1 MFEMRPYQADAVKAA
16 MDWIKVCT
24 DPCLIEAVTAAGK
37 SLIAANIIRQIAQ
50 LSGKKVLCLAPSREL
65 VFQNAEKY
73 RAYGEPCSIYCAGL
87 GKKEM
92 VHSAVFGT
100 PKSVEN
106 AVARFGSQFA
116 AVIID
121 EAHYAITGGVKRII
135 DRMRKANP
143 LLRVIGMTATPFT
156 IGGGYI
162 FRNWPDGTQ
171 NDETTS
177 RDPFFHTCVYRITGH
192 ELLDQGF
199 ITPFTIS
206 DHEEGYDTSSL
217 KKKPSGKWDEETVNQ
232 VFVGRGR
239 KTSKIVADIVERSRG
254 RDGIMIFAATVQHA
268 NEVMES
274 LPPSISAIV
283 TGDTDKAERERIL
296 QATKE
301 KRIRYL
307 VNVATLTTGVDITHI
322 DVVAIVRATESPGLF
337 LQMLGRGLRLD
348 PGKTDCLLLDYAENI
363 DRHFPH
369 GDVFT
374 PEIKARSAT
383 KGDGMQVACPLCNH
397 TNTFGARK
405 NDEGYDVDSEGYFTD
420 LAGSRIEVAEGKPLP
435 AHYGRRCQGEAIVA
449 GKHVQCSHKWS
460 FKECP
465 ECQHE
470 NDIAAR
476 YCTGCKAEIIDPNE
490 KLKEIAT
497 KMANDPYRTRFATVT
512 GWQVRRWPSSKDNTD
527 SLRVDYYFDENPT
540 VVSEWYPSPDR
551 DRWSASRWSTFC
563 SRHWGRNLK
572 DISEVIE
579 SYPVARPPT
588 RVAYRKKPGSKFFNV
603 ITVD

>member
-1 MFEMRPYQADAVKAA
+1 MSNLRPYQREAFEAA
-16 MDWIKVCT
+16 IKWIEKCV
-24 DPCLIEAVTAAGK
+24 DPCLIEAATGAGK
-37 SLIAANIIRQIAQ
+37 SHIIAAIANKIHEM
-50 LSGKKVLCLAPSREL
+50 SGKSILCLAPSAEL
-65 VFQNAEKY
+65 VEQNRFKY
-73 RAYGEPCSIYCAGL
+73 LETGNPASIFSASVGR
-87 GKKEM
+87 KEM
-92 VHSAVFGT
+92 HHPVVFGT
-100 PKSVEN
+100 PGTVSNSV
-106 AVARFGSQFA
+106 RKFGKNFA
-116 AVIID
+116 AIVVD
-121 EAHYAITGGVKRII
+121 EAHGVTPTLMRII
-135 DRMRKANP
+135 DHVRSQNP
-143 LLRVIGMTATPFT
+143 LVRVVGLSASPYRL
-156 IGGGYI
+156 GSGYI
-162 FRNWPDGTQ
+162 YA
-171 NDETTS
+171 NDHRGPVDEAVE
-177 RDPFFHTCVYRITGH
+177 PFFHTKVFEIGARDLI
-192 ELLDQGF
+192 EQGF
-199 ITPFTIS
+199 LSPPVF
-206 DHEEGYDTSSL
+206 DVPDEHYDTSGL
-217 KKKPSGKWDEETVNQ
+217 KMKSNGEWDKATVEQ
-232 VFVGRGR
+232 AFVGRGR
-239 KTSKIVADIVERSRG
+239 KTSLIVSNVVEKSRG
-254 RDGIMIFAATVQHA
+254 RRGVMIFAATIQHA
-268 NEVMES
+268 EEVMES
-274 LPPSISAIV
+274 LDPNNSRII
-283 TGDTDKAERERIL
+283 TGGTPKAERAQIIDDFK
-296 QATKE
+296 AVKF
-301 KRIRYL
+301 KYL
-307 VNVATLTTGVDITHI
+307 VNVAVLCTGFDAPHV
-322 DVVAIVRATESPGLF
+322 DVVAILRATESVAL
-337 LQMLGRGLRLD
+337 LQQIIGRGLRICE
-348 PGKTDCLLLDYAENI
+348 GKDDVLILDYADNI
-363 DRHFPH
+363 ERHCSG
-369 GDVFT
+369 GDVFS

-460 FKECP
+460 FKECS
-465 ECQHE
+465 ECAHE

-497 KMANDPYRTRFATVT
+497 KMANDPYRTRFAEVT

-563 SRHWGRNLK
+563 SRHWGRKLK